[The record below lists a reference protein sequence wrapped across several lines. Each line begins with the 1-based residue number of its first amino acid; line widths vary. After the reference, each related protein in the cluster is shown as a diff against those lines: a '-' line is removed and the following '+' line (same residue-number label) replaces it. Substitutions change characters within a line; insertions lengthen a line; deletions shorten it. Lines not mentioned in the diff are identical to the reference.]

1 MYNVSRTFWSLRK
14 YTLLSFEKDQRLR
27 ESDFKSNNQKFRDT
41 VKKHSYTATGQVMG
55 RDGSWWEEGRVWTQT
70 REDFS
75 FRGGETDRAGRQGL
89 DISKTYY
96 HKQDTWCQ
104 HNYLNVC
111 PEIAPYH
118 WYIASAS
125 PDPGYTNIIDI
136 EIIHFWNNWTNSFA
150 KQCKVFLPSWPV
162 NFKLQIHQ

>member
-1 MYNVSRTFWSLRK
+1 MFKKYKEMFKCRANIVYNVSRTFWSLRK
-14 YTLLSFEKDQRLR
+14 YALLSFEKDQRLR

-55 RDGSWWEEGRVWTQT
+55 RDGSWWEGRT
-70 REDFS
+70 
-75 FRGGETDRAGRQGL
+75 GGEGL
-89 DISKTYY
+89 EEGEGTQVSGERRLGVDISKTHY

-136 EIIHFWNNWTNSFA
+136 
-150 KQCKVFLPSWPV
+150 
-162 NFKLQIHQ
+162 

>member
-1 MYNVSRTFWSLRK
+1 MFKCRANIVYNVSRTFWSLRK

-111 PEIAPYH
+111 PEIGSYH
-118 WYIASAS
+118 LTHLIPASA
-125 PDPGYTNIIDI
+125 DQWRLLNTINKY
-136 EIIHFWNNWTNSFA
+136 FQNSFA
-150 KQCKVFLPSWPV
+150 KQCKVFLPS
-162 NFKLQIHQ
+162 